1 MHPTPSCATRPARRS
16 GFTLIELLT
25 VIAIIGILAAI
36 LVPTVS
42 SVRGKARTLQCV
54 SKLRGWGQAV
64 RLFANENRGNV
75 PLIINLSGDE
85 NMRFYDAYFPKN
97 NDGTTNTIHPTDF
110 YSVCPAIDRTGQASS
125 DTNRRYYNFLRP
137 SGYKTAK
144 SGPNF
149 CQRPLGQDTAYV
161 PIESVRS
168 PSRLFLMMEQLPG
181 SDAPI
186 DGSNYVT
193 ELTTKVK
200 PIMINTDATLIRHNG
215 AVNVLFFDG
224 AVRAQRFSDL
234 EFKPGGGASLTGDPR
249 FNL

>member
-1 MHPTPSCATRPARRS
+1 MQPTSSCAARAARRS

-36 LVPTVS
+36 LIPTVGA
-42 SVRGKARTLQCV
+42 VRTKAKTLQCV

-64 RLFANENRGNV
+64 RLFANDNRGNV
-75 PLIINLSGDE
+75 PLLINLSGDE
-85 NMRFYDAYFPKN
+85 NMRFYDSYFPKG
-97 NDGTTNTIHPTDF
+97 NDGVTNNIHQTDF
-110 YSVCPAIDRTGQASS
+110 YSVCPAIDRSGQTSD

-137 SGYKTAK
+137 TGYKTAK
-144 SGPNF
+144 SGTNF
-149 CQRPLGQDTAYV
+149 CQRLIGKDVAYV
-161 PIESVRS
+161 TIESVRN

-186 DGSNYVT
+186 DGGNYIT

-200 PIMINTDATLIRHNG
+200 PIMINNNTALIRHNG
-215 AVNVLFFDG
+215 SSNVLLFDG
-224 AVRAQRFSDL
+224 SIRGMRFSDL
-234 EFKPGGGASLTGDPR
+234 EWKPGSGAITGDPR

>member
-1 MHPTPSCATRPARRS
+1 MAQAARRP

-64 RLFANENRGNV
+64 RLFANDNRGNI
-75 PLIINLSGDE
+75 PLLINLSGDE
-85 NMRFYDAYFPKN
+85 NMRFYDSYFPKN
-97 NDGTTNTIHPTDF
+97 NDGVTNTIHPTDF
-110 YSVCPAIDRTGQASS
+110 YSICPSVDRSGQASS
-125 DTNRRYYNFLRP
+125 DTNRRNYNFLSPTGAKIAR
-137 SGYKTAK
+137 SGTL
-144 SGPNF
+144 F
-149 CQRPLGQDTAYV
+149 CQRTLGKDVAFLTV
-161 PIESVRS
+161 ESVRN
-168 PSRLFLMMEQLPG
+168 PSRLFFMMEQLPG

-186 DGSNYVT
+186 AGSNYLT

-200 PIMINTDATLIRHNG
+200 PIMINTDKSLVRHNG
-215 AVNVLFFDG
+215 TINVLLFDG
-224 AVRAQRFSDL
+224 AVRGMRYSDL
-234 EFKPGGGASLTGDPR
+234 EWKPGSGPITADPR